1 MKNLIL
7 QKFLK
12 ISLFK
17 ITLFTFTVLLI
28 TMLYTY
34 DGHIGAPLTISATFS
49 LFVTSIVYL
58 NKVADKFY
66 DRALYIEDKIAH
78 LTKNSDPKLFDEI
91 RDEILE
97 LQKTCY
103 DPHSR
108 AKIRQ
113 LKVLLNYIKK

>member
-7 QKFLK
+7 QKFTKLSLLK
-12 ISLFK
+12 VAL
-17 ITLFTFTVLLI
+17 LTFVILLI
-28 TMLYTY
+28 VMLFTY
-34 DGHIGAPLTISATFS
+34 DGHIGASISISTIIS
-49 LFVTSIVYL
+49 LFVTSIAYL

-66 DRALYIEDKIAH
+66 DKALYIEDKIAH

-91 RDEILE
+91 RKEIDELH
-97 LQKTCY
+97 KTVY